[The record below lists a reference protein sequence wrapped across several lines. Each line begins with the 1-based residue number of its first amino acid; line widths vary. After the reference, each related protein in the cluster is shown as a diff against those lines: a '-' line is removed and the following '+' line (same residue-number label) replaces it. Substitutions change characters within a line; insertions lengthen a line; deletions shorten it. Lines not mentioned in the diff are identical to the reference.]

1 MEKVYYSHLNESV
14 YQHTLKNG
22 LNVYMI
28 PKNDFHK
35 VFATFTTHYGSFDQS
50 FISPKTGKKVNQP
63 EGIAHFLEHKM
74 FSMPDKTDA
83 FETLS
88 KFGVNANAY
97 TNFDRTSYLFSGT
110 KNIEGALNY
119 LLDFVQTPYFTVKSV
134 KKEQGIIAEELRMY
148 ADYPNQRLFYGLL
161 QNLYQKHPIHVEI
174 GGTVESIHKITAKKL
189 YDAYETFYHPSNMEV
204 VLVGNFDPEAM
215 LKLIE
220 DNQSNKGY
228 QYQEPIKRFMPKE
241 PKAIRTAHAE
251 IEMPVVMPKLAL
263 GVKLTPASGRE
274 ALKKDIALAIL
285 MDMYFSN
292 STKNYQQLLN
302 SRLINESFEYT
313 SIEEEGAFTMAFFG
327 DTVDPT
333 LLKNRLTKMILALKR
348 QKHDPVVFERQ
359 KKSTLGSF
367 IMSLNSL
374 ESISMGFTN
383 YLANGVSMFEVP
395 EIIESVTID
404 DIQAIAKDISPKR
417 ISSFVVMPAKSQ
429 KATV

>member
-1 MEKVYYSHLNESV
+1 MEKIYYSQLNETV
-14 YQHTLKNG
+14 YQKTLENG
-22 LNVYMI
+22 LRVYMI
-28 PKNDFHK
+28 PKADFHK
-35 VFATFTTHYGSFDQS
+35 VFATFTTKYGSFDQS
-50 FISPKTGKKVNQP
+50 FIFPKTGKKMNQP

-74 FSMPDKTDA
+74 FSMPDKSDA

-134 KKEQGIIAEELRMY
+134 RKEQGIIAEELRMY

-161 QNLYQKHPIHVEI
+161 QNMYQKHPIHIEI
-174 GGTVESIHKITAKKL
+174 GGTVESIYKITAKKL
-189 YDAYETFYHPSNMEV
+189 YDAYNTFYHPSNMEV

-215 LKLIE
+215 LALIVE
-220 DNQSNKGY
+220 NQAKKGY
-228 QYQEPIKRFMPKE
+228 TYQDPIKRFMAKE
-241 PKAIRTAHAE
+241 PKAIVRTHSE

-263 GVKLTPASGRE
+263 GVKLTPSSGKE

-285 MDMYFSN
+285 LDMYFAN
-292 STKNYQQLLN
+292 STKNYQTLLQ

-313 SIEEEGAFTMAFFG
+313 SIEEDNAFSLAFFG
-327 DTVDPT
+327 DTIDPMA
-333 LLKNRLTKMILALKR
+333 LKNKLVPMILSLKR
-348 QKHDPVVFERQ
+348 KNHDVASFERQ

-367 IMSLNSL
+367 FMSLNSL

-383 YLANGVSMFEVP
+383 YLANGISMFEVP
-395 EIIESVTID
+395 EIIESITLE
-404 DIQAIAKDISPKR
+404 DIQAIANDIQPKR
-417 ISSFVVMPAKSQ
+417 ITSFVVMPTKAQ
-429 KATV
+429 KA

>member
-1 MEKVYYSHLNESV
+1 MEKIYYQNLNETV
-14 YQHTLKNG
+14 YQHTLENG

-35 VFATFTTHYGSFDQS
+35 VFATFTTHYGSFDQR

-148 ADYPNQRLFYGLL
+148 SDYPNQRLFYGLL

-174 GGTVESIHKITAKKL
+174 GGTVESIYKITAKKL

-215 LKLIE
+215 LQLII
-220 DNQSNKGY
+220 DNQSKKGY
-228 QYQEPIKRFMPKE
+228 TYQEPIKRFMPKE
-241 PKAIRTAHAE
+241 PKAIVKSHDE
-251 IEMPVVMPKLAL
+251 VEMPVVMPKLGL
-263 GVKLTPASGRE
+263 GVKLSPASGKE

-285 MDMYFSN
+285 MDMYFAN
-292 STKNYQQLLN
+292 STKNYQTLLQ

-313 SIEEEGAFTMAFFG
+313 SIEEENAFTMAFFG
-327 DTVDPT
+327 DTIDPNQ
-333 LLKNRLTKMILALKR
+333 LKDRLIKMILGLKR
-348 QKHDPVVFERQ
+348 KKHDVEVFERQ

-383 YLANGVSMFEVP
+383 YLANGISMFEVP
-395 EIIESVTID
+395 EIIESITID
-404 DIQAIAKDISPKR
+404 DIQALAKEFHPKR
-417 ISSFVVMPAKSQ
+417 ISSFVVLPSKSQ

>member
-1 MEKVYYSHLNESV
+1 MEKLVYYHLNETV
-14 YQHTLKNG
+14 YQHRLDNG
-22 LNVYMI
+22 LHIYMI

-74 FSMPDKTDA
+74 FAMPDKTDA

-110 KNIEGALNY
+110 KNIEQALEY

-174 GGTVESIHKITAKKL
+174 GGTVESIYKITAKKL

-204 VLVGNFDPEAM
+204 VIVGNFDPEKM
-215 LKLIE
+215 VQLIE
-220 DNQSNKGY
+220 ANQQKKNY
-228 QYQEPIKRFMPKE
+228 TFQEPIKRFMPKE
-241 PKAIRTAHAE
+241 PKAIVKAYDE
-251 IEMPVVMPKLAL
+251 VEMPVAMPKLGL
-263 GVKLTPASGRE
+263 GVKLNPASGKE

-285 MDMYFSN
+285 MDMYFAN
-292 STKNYQQLLN
+292 STKNYQNLLQ

-313 SIEEEGAFTMAFFG
+313 SVEEENAFAMAFFG
-327 DTVDPT
+327 DTSDPK
-333 LLKNRLTKMILALKR
+333 LLEQRLTRMILALKR
-348 QKHDPVVFERQ
+348 KKHDPVVFERQ

-374 ESISMGFTN
+374 ESISMGFTS
-383 YLANGVSMFEVP
+383 YLANGISMFEVP
-395 EIIESVTID
+395 EIIESITLD
-404 DIQAIAKDISPKR
+404 DIQAIAKDINPKR

-429 KATV
+429 KASV

>member
-1 MEKVYYSHLNESV
+1 MEKVYYAHLNETV
-14 YQHTLKNG
+14 YQHTLANG
-22 LNVYMI
+22 LQVYMI

-35 VFATFTTHYGSFDQS
+35 LFATFTTHYGSFDQS

-110 KNIEGALNY
+110 KNIEAALNY

-204 VLVGNFDPEAM
+204 VLVGHFDPEVM
-215 LKLIE
+215 VQLIE
-220 DNQSNKGY
+220 DNQSKKGY
-228 QYQEPIKRFMPKE
+228 VKQAPIKRFMPKE
-241 PKAIRTAHAE
+241 PKNIRVSHDE

-263 GVKLTPASGRE
+263 GVKLTPASGKE

-292 STKNYQQLLN
+292 STKNYQQLLQ

-313 SIEEEGAFTMAFFG
+313 SIEEENAFTMAFFG
-327 DTVDPT
+327 DTVDPS
-333 LLKNRLTKMILALKR
+333 LLKTRLTKMILALKR
-348 QKHDPVVFERQ
+348 QKHDPVVFERH

-367 IMSLNSL
+367 VMSLNSL

-383 YLANGVSMFEVP
+383 YLANGVTMFEVP
-395 EIIESVTID
+395 EIIESID
-404 DIQAIAKDISPKR
+404 LNDIQAIAKDIQPKR
-417 ISSFVVMPAKSQ
+417 ISSFVVMPVKAQ

>member
-1 MEKVYYSHLNESV
+1 MEKLYYPQLNETV
-14 YQHTLKNG
+14 YQKTLANG
-22 LNVYMI
+22 LKIYMI
-28 PKNDFHK
+28 PKMDFHK

-50 FISPKTGKKVNQP
+50 FIFPKTGKKMNQP

-134 KKEQGIIAEELRMY
+134 RKEQGIIAEELRMY

-161 QNLYQKHPIHVEI
+161 QNLYAKHPIHVEI
-174 GGTVESIHKITAKKL
+174 GGTVESIYRITAKKL

-204 VLVGNFDPEAM
+204 VLVGNFDPQSMA
-215 LKLIE
+215 KLIE
-220 DNQSNKGY
+220 ENQSKKAY
-228 QYQEPIKRFMPKE
+228 TYQEPIKRFMPKE
-241 PKAIRTAHAE
+241 PKSIVKTHDE
-251 IEMPVVMPKLAL
+251 VEMPVVMPKLGL
-263 GVKLTPASGRE
+263 GVKLTPSSGKE
-274 ALKKDIALAIL
+274 ALKKDIALSIL
-285 MDMYFSN
+285 LDMYFAN
-292 STKNYQQLLN
+292 STKNYQTLLQ

-313 SIEEEGAFTMAFFG
+313 SIEEDNAFSLAFFG
-327 DTVDPT
+327 DTSDPIA
-333 LLKNRLTKMILALKR
+333 LKGKLTKMILALKR
-348 QKHDPVVFERQ
+348 KNHDVTLFERQ

-383 YLANGVSMFEVP
+383 YLANGISMFGVP
-395 EIIESVTID
+395 EIIESITID
-404 DIQAIAKDISPKR
+404 DIQEIAKDIQPKR
-417 ISSFVVMPAKSQ
+417 ISSFVVMPAKAQ
-429 KATV
+429 KA